1 MCQSLCCDL
10 KDEKRQPNV
19 GIREES
25 SRHMKKI
32 SAKALRQK
40 RLEENTDNKNDIS
53 RARPAKA
60 LESGFYPKNDR
71 KSLKGFKRGSE

>member
-1 MCQSLCCDL
+1 M
-10 KDEKRQPNV
+10 N
-19 GIREES
+19 
-25 SRHMKKI
+25 KKN
-32 SAKALRQK
+32 
-40 RLEENTDNKNDIS
+40 EVS

>member
-1 MCQSLCCDL
+1 MRR
-10 KDEKRQPNV
+10 RQPNV

-40 RLEENTDNKNDIS
+40 RLEENTNKKNDIS